1 MCRVKRGLLGLCEGR
16 SRNWNGGR
24 RGSGWAHGA
33 WFDRDAADAG
43 FRMRRA
49 ARRKKDGI
57 VGDLLCQFG
66 ETGFRDMAFQ
76 LIDHNGG
83 GAEQMVTHGAGR
95 LALVTFDLSIP
106 SF

>member
-1 MCRVKRGLLGLCEGR
+1 M
-16 SRNWNGGR
+16 
-24 RGSGWAHGA
+24 
-33 WFDRDAADAG
+33 AADAEAGGRMVRGLTETLRMAG
-43 FRMRRA
+43 FRKRRA
-49 ARRKKDGI
+49 ARRKKYGI
-57 VGDLLCQFG
+57 VGDLPCQFG

-106 SF
+106 PF